1 MSSTNDSS
9 SRTET
14 SSERPGRSDPEKET
28 AFEPLGAAI
37 AAAAALWAGGSSEG
51 GGDVGDVGS
60 PPAAPTARLQAAETR
75 KAAASLALRRKTS
88 CRLFSASCS
97 MILGR
102 RCIAAKEEAADE
114 ALAISCAAEANEEDR
129 ALASTEE
136 EPRAA
141 ASTEE
146 EALAMTSSPMVSSS
160 IASVASIAA
169 RIGFET
175 EDVRGGADGATRSSS
190 DCASVAIT
198 SARIRS
204 ENWRPEDRREPSPG
218 APAARVDRRASSRCR
233 QPSTSS

>member
-1 MSSTNDSS
+1 MD
-9 SRTET
+9 
-14 SSERPGRSDPEKET
+14 
-28 AFEPLGAAI
+28 PLGAAI

-60 PPAAPTARLQAAETR
+60 PAAPMARLQAAETR

-97 MILGR
+97 IILGR

-114 ALAISCAAEANEEDR
+114 ALAISCAAEANEEAR
-129 ALASTEE
+129 ALASTDEE
-136 EPRAA
+136 ASAA
-141 ASTEE
+141 ATDE

-204 ENWRPEDRREPSPG
+204 EN
-218 APAARVDRRASSRCR
+218 
-233 QPSTSS
+233 

>member
-1 MSSTNDSS
+1 M
-9 SRTET
+9 
-14 SSERPGRSDPEKET
+14 
-28 AFEPLGAAI
+28 EPLGAAV
-37 AAAAALWAGGSSEG
+37 AATAALWAGGSSEG

-60 PPAAPTARLQAAETR
+60 PDAPTARLQAAETR
-75 KAAASLALRRKTS
+75 KAAASLALRRRTS

-97 MILGR
+97 IILGR

-114 ALAISCAAEANEEDR
+114 ALAISCAAEANEEDL

-175 EDVRGGADGATRSSS
+175 EDVRGGADDATRSSS

-204 ENWRPEDRREPSPG
+204 ENWRPEERREPSPG

>member
-1 MSSTNDSS
+1 
-9 SRTET
+9 
-14 SSERPGRSDPEKET
+14 
-28 AFEPLGAAI
+28 
-37 AAAAALWAGGSSEG
+37 
-51 GGDVGDVGS
+51 
-60 PPAAPTARLQAAETR
+60 
-75 KAAASLALRRKTS
+75 
-88 CRLFSASCS
+88 

-102 RCIAAKEEAADE
+102 RCIAAKEEAAEE
-114 ALAISCAAEANEEDR
+114 ALAISCTAEANEEDL
-129 ALASTEE
+129 AFASTDE

-204 ENWRPEDRREPSPG
+204 EN
-218 APAARVDRRASSRCR
+218 
-233 QPSTSS
+233 